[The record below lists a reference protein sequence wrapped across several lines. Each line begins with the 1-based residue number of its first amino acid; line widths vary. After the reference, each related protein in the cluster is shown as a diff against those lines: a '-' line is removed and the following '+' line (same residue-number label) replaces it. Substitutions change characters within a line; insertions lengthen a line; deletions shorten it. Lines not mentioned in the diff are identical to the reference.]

1 MQVRIIIRIVSF
13 FIFASLSA
21 CSTTRKF
28 EHGDVVVGGKAIF
41 RHNAT
46 GMNKLD
52 CTECHDKL
60 YTNTT
65 QHKKQYMEQIM
76 DGDSCGICH
85 NGKKSFSVRGN
96 CNRCHRRS

>member
-1 MQVRIIIRIVSF
+1 MQSRNIVWIISF

-21 CSTTRKF
+21 CGTTRKV

-41 RHNAT
+41 RHNSK

-60 YTNTT
+60 YINTT
-65 QHKKQYMEQIM
+65 QHNKHYMEQIM
-76 DGDSCGICH
+76 NGDSCGICH
-85 NGKKSFSVRGN
+85 NGTKSFSVRGN
-96 CNRCHRRS
+96 CNRCHKRS